1 MNAASTRRR
10 FSLMVE
16 SMNIKGV
23 AKLAGVSTAT
33 VSRVLNN
40 TAPVDERTERR
51 VRKAIE
57 RTGYYPNTHAR
68 MLGSGKSQ
76 TYGLIISDIAN
87 PFFPE
92 LVKSFEHLAVDHNHE
107 VLIGNTDYRPERME
121 QCVRRMLEHKVSGVA
136 IMTSEMDPELI
147 LMLNKRKIPIVFL
160 DTGKAGPLTSNISI
174 DYQHGIDL
182 AIDHL
187 TALKH
192 RRIAF
197 VQGPIKLKSA
207 MIRHNAFVASLK
219 RKGIDTGEGLIKTGN
234 HSIDGGQRAFDELLA
249 LEKRP
254 TAIMCS
260 NDLTA
265 IGALMAAHT
274 AGLRIPEDISVVGFD
289 DIELSSMVHPPL
301 TTIRVSRT
309 EIAARAFAALY
320 GATNK
325 AAPRGINYSIHS
337 ELIIRQSTGPSPGC

>member
-1 MNAASTRRR
+1 
-10 FSLMVE
+10 
-16 SMNIKGV
+16 MNIKGV

-33 VSRVLNN
+33 VSRVLNK
-40 TAPVDERTERR
+40 TAPVDARTERR

-68 MLGSGKSQ
+68 MLGSAKSQ

-107 VLIGNTDYRPERME
+107 VLIGNTDYHPERME
-121 QCVRRMLEHKVSGVA
+121 QCVRRMLEHNVAGVA
-136 IMTSEMDPELI
+136 IMTSEMDPELVR
-147 LMLNKRKIPIVFL
+147 MLSKRKIPIVFL

-187 TALKH
+187 TAFKH

-197 VQGPIKLKSA
+197 IQGPVKFKSA
-207 MIRHNAFVASLK
+207 VIRRDAFISSLK
-219 RKGIDTGEGLIKTGN
+219 RDGIETGEDLIKTGN
-234 HSIDGGQRAFDELLA
+234 HSIDGGRRAMDELFT
-249 LEKRP
+249 LENRP
-254 TAIMCS
+254 TAVMCS

-265 IGALMAAHT
+265 IGALMAAHI
-274 AGLRIPEDISVVGFD
+274 AGLRVPEDISVVGFD
-289 DIELSSMVHPPL
+289 DIELSSLVHPSL

-309 EIAARAFAALY
+309 EIATRAFTALY

-325 AAPRGINYSIHS
+325 TGPHGINYTIPT
-337 ELIIRQSTGPSPGC
+337 ELIVRESTGPVPTNTLLAT